1 MWWIGGTR
9 WGEARRDGRKL
20 GSNHPH
26 FRLWQSAVSNRLRYA
41 FNQRHD
47 FDKRGRDF
55 SPPHSFYIIISAFHH
70 EAGGWQG
77 QFKENSTSW
86 MTTAAAAR
94 MKRETVDFV
103 AFLCLFYANHFAL
116 CARLI
121 AIPPPPSPFFLPS
134 TSRSTCSQSTNQS
147 SLLILIQ
154 TLAHSAIAT
163 LSMT

>member
-121 AIPPPPSPFFLPS
+121 AILSPPPLLPLS
-134 TSRSTCSQSTNQS
+134 AHGPRVPARGAPRISARWPR
-147 SLLILIQ
+147 LLEKINW
-154 TLAHSAIAT
+154 LA
-163 LSMT
+163 